1 MDATKNE
8 KLNFDDISFEDV
20 VGDGIEVS
28 TEEKTE
34 EIPQETTTDEKS
46 VESTNSELELDAD
59 AEAKELDTSEEDSVE
74 VEQDVKPELQKEVTE
89 ETDNKVEESDA
100 KKDLTVVG
108 EVLTSLGFEGESEYE
123 DTAEGLT
130 EMTKD
135 VANKLAEEQ
144 LDMIMEKFPLV
155 KQHLQYVMTGG
166 ESQNFM
172 QAHDPNQDYSKVTL
186 SEDDTAMQKMLVRNY
201 FKSKGHDNEFI
212 QEMIEDYN
220 DSGKLYTKAELAKN
234 SLHKIQTENRTQL
247 VKNQEENFK
256 QQKKE
261 EKKIWEDIYTTIQ
274 DSKEFNGIT
283 IPSRE
288 KNKFFQYISAPVD
301 NKGRTQSTIDAQ
313 NTDVQTRLFMDY
325 LIFKKFDLSKIVNSK
340 VKSSK
345 AADLKSRIKTHT
357 KSVKNA
363 TKAAKRQ
370 TDFNID
376 DLDLSFG
383 M

>member
-1 MDATKNE
+1 MDAPKSE

-20 VGDGIEVS
+20 VGDGLELS
-28 TEEKTE
+28 TEEKGTE
-34 EIPQETTTDEKS
+34 EVLENITTDEKP
-46 VESTNSELELDAD
+46 VESTESELELDAD
-59 AEAKELDTSEEDSVE
+59 AEAKESDTLKEDKVELETKVDSKTQEEVVE
-74 VEQDVKPELQKEVTE
+74 E
-89 ETDNKVEESDA
+89 ETEKSDT
-100 KKDLTVVG
+100 KKDSTVIG
-108 EVLTSLGFEGESEYE
+108 EVLSSLGFEGEFEYE
-123 DTAEGLT
+123 DTADGLT

-144 LDMIMEKFPLV
+144 LDMIMERFPLV

-166 ESQNFM
+166 DSQNFM
-172 QAHDPNQDYSKVTL
+172 QVHDPNQDYSKIAL
-186 SEDDTAMQKMLVRNY
+186 SEDDVSMQKVLVSNY

-212 QEMIEDYN
+212 QEIIEDYN
-220 DSGKLYTKAELAKN
+220 DSGKLFNKAELAKE
-234 SLHKIQTENRTQL
+234 SLSKAQTQNRATL
-247 VKNQEENFK
+247 IKEQEKNFK
-256 QQKKE
+256 SQKQQ
-261 EKKIWEDIYTTIQ
+261 EKKLWEDIYTTIQ

-283 IPSRE
+283 IPGRE

-301 NKGRTQSTIDAQ
+301 KEGRTQSTIDAQ
-313 NTDVQTRLFMDY
+313 NTDMKTRLFMDY
-325 LIFKKFDLSKIVNSK
+325 LLFNKFDINKIINSK
-340 VKSSK
+340 VKTSK

-363 TKAAKRQ
+363 TKATKRQ

>member
-1 MDATKNE
+1 MDAPKSE

-20 VGDGIEVS
+20 VGDGLELS
-28 TEEKTE
+28 TEEKGTE
-34 EIPQETTTDEKS
+34 KVLENITTDEKP
-46 VESTNSELELDAD
+46 VESTESELELDAD
-59 AEAKELDTSEEDSVE
+59 AEAKESDILKEDKVELETKVDSKTQEEVVE
-74 VEQDVKPELQKEVTE
+74 E
-89 ETDNKVEESDA
+89 ETEKSDT
-100 KKDLTVVG
+100 KKDPTVIG
-108 EVLTSLGFEGESEYE
+108 EVLSSLGFEGEFEYE
-123 DTAEGLT
+123 DTADGLT

-144 LDMIMEKFPLV
+144 LDMIMERFPLV

-166 ESQNFM
+166 DSQNFM
-172 QAHDPNQDYSKVTL
+172 QVHDPNQDYSKIAL
-186 SEDDTAMQKMLVRNY
+186 SEDDVSMQKVLVSNY

-212 QEMIEDYN
+212 QEIIEDYN
-220 DSGKLYTKAELAKN
+220 DSGKLFNKAELAKE
-234 SLHKIQTENRTQL
+234 SLSKAQTQNRAIL
-247 VKNQEENFK
+247 IKEQEKNFK
-256 QQKKE
+256 SQKQQ
-261 EKKIWEDIYTTIQ
+261 EKKLWEDIYTTIQ

-283 IPSRE
+283 IPGRE

-301 NKGRTQSTIDAQ
+301 KEGRTQSTIDAQ
-313 NTDVQTRLFMDY
+313 NTDMKTRLFMDY
-325 LIFKKFDLSKIVNSK
+325 LLFNKFDINKIINSK
-340 VKSSK
+340 VKTSK

-363 TKAAKRQ
+363 TKATKRQ

>member
-1 MDATKNE
+1 MDAPKSE

-20 VGDGIEVS
+20 VGDGLELS
-28 TEEKTE
+28 TEEKGTE
-34 EIPQETTTDEKS
+34 EVLENITTDEKP
-46 VESTNSELELDAD
+46 VESTESELELDAD
-59 AEAKELDTSEEDSVE
+59 AEAKESDILKEDKVELETKVDSKTQEEVVE
-74 VEQDVKPELQKEVTE
+74 E
-89 ETDNKVEESDA
+89 ETEKSDT
-100 KKDLTVVG
+100 KKDPTVIG
-108 EVLTSLGFEGESEYE
+108 EVLSSLGFEGEFEYE
-123 DTAEGLT
+123 DTADGLT

-144 LDMIMEKFPLV
+144 LDMIMERFPLV

-166 ESQNFM
+166 DSQNFM
-172 QAHDPNQDYSKVTL
+172 QVHDPNQDYSKIAL
-186 SEDDTAMQKMLVRNY
+186 SEDDVSMQKVLVSNY

-212 QEMIEDYN
+212 QEIIEDYN
-220 DSGKLYTKAELAKN
+220 DSGKLFNKAELAKE
-234 SLHKIQTENRTQL
+234 SLSKAQTQNRAIL
-247 VKNQEENFK
+247 IKEQEKNFK
-256 QQKKE
+256 SQKQQ
-261 EKKIWEDIYTTIQ
+261 EKKLWEDIYTTIQ

-283 IPSRE
+283 IPGRE

-301 NKGRTQSTIDAQ
+301 KEGRTQSTIDAQ
-313 NTDVQTRLFMDY
+313 NTDMKTRLFMDY
-325 LIFKKFDLSKIVNSK
+325 LLFNKFDINKIINSK
-340 VKSSK
+340 VKTSK

-363 TKAAKRQ
+363 TKATKRQ